1 VKQRL
6 FADGTTV
13 APEKSRMEIEKML
26 TRAGATSFGVG
37 WTGSNA
43 SITCVLMSRTLR
55 FRVVLPQAVTRPKEV
70 TRREAEVRR
79 RWRSIA
85 LIVKAKLEALSSE
98 AYTFDEV
105 FLNEIVLPNKQTVG
119 EWLGPQIEEAYQ
131 GGPMPLALGPVEG
144 GR

>member
-1 VKQRL
+1 
-6 FADGTTV
+6 
-13 APEKSRMEIEKML
+13 M
-26 TRAGATSFGVG
+26 
-37 WTGSNA
+37 
-43 SITCVLMSRTLR
+43 
-55 FRVVLPQAVTRPKEV
+55 

-85 LIVKAKLEALSSE
+85 LIIKAKLEALSSE
-98 AYTFDEV
+98 SYTFDEV